1 VHLWSA
7 FSVVTLV
14 LVGGCANSPV
24 VRNLPGFRESALSGG
39 RVAFVRLAVSDDLG
53 DARTGIVM
61 SATTRTRATLS
72 ACASVSR
79 TWSAGRVICLVPSNG
94 EPAAEL
100 LELERFYA
108 KDRPV
113 RRSLLRTI
121 RAKTNSDFMLLFR
134 PENVET
140 EQNISQTRAL
150 KLFPNSTGPVHTTAG
165 VDLPRAQSIHTMNET
180 ELSYTVSAVLFDLR
194 TMKPL
199 RGALHSRSASRTVK
213 HNVGFAE
220 APSAVPLLAEI
231 MSELGKAV
239 LDD

>member
-1 VHLWSA
+1 VRFWNALSL
-7 FSVVTLV
+7 VTLV
-14 LVGGCANSPV
+14 LVGGCASSPV
-24 VRNLPGFRESALSGG
+24 VRNLPEFRESALSGR

-61 SATTRTRATLS
+61 SARTRTLATLS

-79 TWSAGRVICLVPSNG
+79 SWSAGRVICLVPSNG
-94 EPAAEL
+94 EPTAEL

-108 KDRPV
+108 E
-113 RRSLLRTI
+113 
-121 RAKTNSDFMLLFR
+121 A
-134 PENVET
+134 
-140 EQNISQTRAL
+140 
-150 KLFPNSTGPVHTTAG
+150 
-165 VDLPRAQSIHTMNET
+165 MNET
-180 ELSYTVSAVLFDLR
+180 KLSYTVSAVLVDLR

-220 APSAVPLLAEI
+220 APSAAPLLAEI
-231 MSELGKAV
+231 MSELGEAV